1 MKISCV
7 MPTYGRYRLACRS
20 LACFLAQSALE
31 EAELVI
37 YNQHPVPMR
46 FDHPRVRVVN
56 EPAPAGG
63 LRQIER
69 RALELASDSADYVHK
84 WDDDDLYLP
93 WFLEMGLDQAGSHVA
108 WKPQAV
114 WMWAADGRISL
125 VSNFM
130 EGTWLLNRAR
140 ALAVPMSAYPRH
152 LSAPCYPALK
162 AEGAL
167 YEGDVGDAPPFIYC
181 WSGTVAHYSA
191 IGFNLSE
198 DEQRRAVEKFRRN
211 NNDIR
216 PDGLL
221 VPSDLA
227 PTWRTFRAGL
237 AGQVD
242 GRYVEAFDRLLPQ

>member
-20 LACFLAQSALE
+20 LACFLAQTALD

-56 EPAPAGG
+56 EPAPPGG

-69 RALELASDSADYVHK
+69 RALELASDGADLVQK

-93 WFLEMGLDQAGSHVA
+93 WFLELGLGQIGGSAA
-108 WKPQAV
+108 WKPHSV
-114 WMWAADGRISL
+114 WMWAADGKISL
-125 VSNFM
+125 VSNWM
-130 EGTWLLNRAR
+130 EGTWLLDRQR
-140 ALAVPMSAYPRH
+140 ALAVPMTAYPRH

-167 YEGDVGDAPPFIYC
+167 SEGDVGDAPPFIYC
-181 WSGTVAHYSA
+181 WSGTVSHYSA

-198 DEQRRAVEKFRRN
+198 TEQRRAVERFRLN
-211 NNDIR
+211 NRDIR
-216 PDGLL
+216 PDGLM
-221 VPSDLA
+221 VPADLA
-227 PTWRTFRAGL
+227 PSWRTFRSGL
-237 AGQVD
+237 AEQVEQ
-242 GRYVEAFDRLLPQ
+242 RYAEAFDRHLSA